1 MKRFLSIL
9 TAAFLLLT
17 CSIPA
22 FADWS
27 DDSADKVFIP
37 DVPSFVSPNGNT
49 TVKFETTNKEI
60 QSDFIDNLSDAPY
73 LVLLRQELTNGYYEG
88 EYIGDDRRW
97 WVYIVRFPTKKPA
110 STLLGEFSYR
120 NPRDADPMQFMPHVD
135 GAKYI
140 LLQYDFKKDKLI
152 CNNQI
157 YDAAQMLHFSYVIDA
172 SPLAGSI
179 PNYPFKNTLVAS
191 AASSGKFN
199 VLPEKFEIPV
209 NGKDINRYYDWW
221 LPIRTGTMPPEIT
234 DPDPDPDPD
243 IDIDTDGDGIPD
255 VNIDTDGDGEPDV
268 NVDTD
273 GDGEPDVNI
282 DADGDGKPDVDIDTD
297 GDGKPDIDID
307 TDGDGKPD
315 VDIDTDGDGK
325 PDVDIDTDGDGKP
338 DVDIDTDGDGKPDV
352 DIDTD
357 GDGKPDVGIDTNG
370 DGKPDVDIDT
380 NGDGK
385 PDINIDTDGDGK
397 PDINVDT
404 NGDGK
409 PDDNIDTDGDG
420 WPDENVKPGGSGGGP
435 GGGGGGTSGGGLD
448 IPPKDDDW
456 EYDGWHLFDPFD
468 YDYTPPGSSWDDYD
482 PLEGYDPFGSSIPWE
497 FDIPDNNVYHNPWWV
512 PDWAKNTGV
521 MIYEKMET
529 VLSERLRSR
538 MRGGLFASRLC
549 G

>member
-1 MKRFLSIL
+1 MKRFLSIF

-97 WVYIVRFPTKKPA
+97 WVYIIRFPTKKPA

-120 NPRDADPMQFMPHVD
+120 DPRTAHPMQFMPHVQ

-157 YDAAQMLHFSYVIDA
+157 YNAAQMQSFSYVIDA

-234 DPDPDPDPD
+234 DPDPKPDPDPD
-243 IDIDTDGDGIPD
+243 INIDTDGDGIPD
-255 VNIDTDGDGEPDV
+255 VNIDTDGDGKPDV
-268 NVDTD
+268 N
-273 GDGEPDVNI
+273 
-282 DADGDGKPDVDIDTD
+282 
-297 GDGKPDIDID
+297 ID

-315 VDIDTDGDGK
+315 VNIDTD
-325 PDVDIDTDGDGKP
+325 
-338 DVDIDTDGDGKPDV
+338 
-352 DIDTD
+352 
-357 GDGKPDVGIDTNG
+357 G

-456 EYDGWHLFDPFD
+456 EYKGWHLFDPFD

-482 PLEGYDPFGSSIPWE
+482 PLEGYDPFGSSIPSE
-497 FDIPDNNVYHNPWWV
+497 FDYEDNLDYPYPWWV

-521 MIYEKMET
+521 MIHEKMET

-538 MRGGLFASRLC
+538 MRGGLFASHLC

>member
-1 MKRFLSIL
+1 MKRFLSIF

-22 FADWS
+22 FAGWS

-49 TVKFETTNKEI
+49 TVKFETANKEI

-73 LVLLRQELTNGYYEG
+73 LVFLRQELTNGYYEG

-97 WVYIVRFPTKKPA
+97 WVYIIRFPTKKPA

-234 DPDPDPDPD
+234 DPDPDPD

-282 DADGDGKPDVDIDTD
+282 D
-297 GDGKPDIDID
+297 

-315 VDIDTDGDGK
+315 VD
-325 PDVDIDTDGDGKP
+325 
-338 DVDIDTDGDGKPDV
+338 
-352 DIDTD
+352 
-357 GDGKPDVGIDTNG
+357 
-370 DGKPDVDIDT
+370 
-380 NGDGK
+380 
-385 PDINIDTDGDGK
+385 
-397 PDINVDT
+397 
-404 NGDGK
+404 
-409 PDDNIDTDGDG
+409 IDTDGDG

-456 EYDGWHLFDPFD
+456 EYKGWHLFDPFD

>member
-1 MKRFLSIL
+1 MKRFLSIF

-88 EYIGDDRRW
+88 KYIGDDRRW

-120 NPRDADPMQFMPHVD
+120 NPRDADPMQFMPHVQ

-273 GDGEPDVNI
+273 GDGEPDV
-282 DADGDGKPDVDIDTD
+282 DIDTD
-297 GDGKPDIDID
+297 GDGE
-307 TDGDGKPD
+307 PD

-325 PDVDIDTDGDGKP
+325 PDVD
-338 DVDIDTDGDGKPDV
+338 
-352 DIDTD
+352 
-357 GDGKPDVGIDTNG
+357 
-370 DGKPDVDIDT
+370 
-380 NGDGK
+380 
-385 PDINIDTDGDGK
+385 
-397 PDINVDT
+397 
-404 NGDGK
+404 
-409 PDDNIDTDGDG
+409 IDTDGDG

-482 PLEGYDPFGSSIPWE
+482 PLEGYDPFGSSIPSE
-497 FDIPDNNVYHNPWWV
+497 FDYEDNLDYPYPWWV

-521 MIYEKMET
+521 MIHEKMET

>member
-1 MKRFLSIL
+1 MKRFLSIF

-97 WVYIVRFPTKKPA
+97 WVYIIRFPTKKPA

-234 DPDPDPDPD
+234 DPDPDPD

-273 GDGEPDVNI
+273 DDGKPDVDI
-282 DADGDGKPDVDIDTD
+282 DTNGDGKPDVDIDTN
-297 GDGKPDIDID
+297 
-307 TDGDGKPD
+307 GDGKPD

-338 DVDIDTDGDGKPDV
+338 DVD
-352 DIDTD
+352 
-357 GDGKPDVGIDTNG
+357 
-370 DGKPDVDIDT
+370 
-380 NGDGK
+380 
-385 PDINIDTDGDGK
+385 
-397 PDINVDT
+397 
-404 NGDGK
+404 
-409 PDDNIDTDGDG
+409 IDTDGDG

>member
-1 MKRFLSIL
+1 MKRFLSVF

-73 LVLLRQELTNGYYEG
+73 LVFLRQELTNGYYEG
-88 EYIGDDRRW
+88 KYIGDDRRW

-120 NPRDADPMQFMPHVD
+120 NPRDADPMQFMPHVQ

-157 YDAAQMLHFSYVIDA
+157 YDATQMLHFSYVIDA

-243 IDIDTDGDGIPD
+243 INIDTDGDGIPD
-255 VNIDTDGDGEPDV
+255 VNIDTDGDGK
-268 NVDTD
+268 
-273 GDGEPDVNI
+273 PDVNI
-282 DADGDGKPDVDIDTD
+282 
-297 GDGKPDIDID
+297 
-307 TDGDGKPD
+307 
-315 VDIDTDGDGK
+315 
-325 PDVDIDTDGDGKP
+325 
-338 DVDIDTDGDGKPDV
+338 
-352 DIDTD
+352 
-357 GDGKPDVGIDTNG
+357 
-370 DGKPDVDIDT
+370 
-380 NGDGK
+380 
-385 PDINIDTDGDGK
+385 
-397 PDINVDT
+397 
-404 NGDGK
+404 
-409 PDDNIDTDGDG
+409 
-420 WPDENVKPGGSGGGP
+420 
-435 GGGGGGTSGGGLD
+435 
-448 IPPKDDDW
+448 
-456 EYDGWHLFDPFD
+456 
-468 YDYTPPGSSWDDYD
+468 
-482 PLEGYDPFGSSIPWE
+482 
-497 FDIPDNNVYHNPWWV
+497 
-512 PDWAKNTGV
+512 
-521 MIYEKMET
+521 
-529 VLSERLRSR
+529 
-538 MRGGLFASRLC
+538 
-549 G
+549 

>member
-1 MKRFLSIL
+1 MKRFLSVF

-49 TVKFETTNKEI
+49 TVMFETTNKEI

-97 WVYIVRFPTKKPA
+97 WVYIIRFPTKKPA

-120 NPRDADPMQFMPHVD
+120 NPRDADPMQFMPHVQ

-255 VNIDTDGDGEPDV
+255 VDIDTDGDGEPDV

-273 GDGEPDVNI
+273 GDGEPDVN
-282 DADGDGKPDVDIDTD
+282 
-297 GDGKPDIDID
+297 ID

-325 PDVDIDTDGDGKP
+325 PDVDIDT
-338 DVDIDTDGDGKPDV
+338 
-352 DIDTD
+352 
-357 GDGKPDVGIDTNG
+357 NG
-370 DGKPDVDIDT
+370 DGKPDVD
-380 NGDGK
+380 
-385 PDINIDTDGDGK
+385 
-397 PDINVDT
+397 
-404 NGDGK
+404 
-409 PDDNIDTDGDG
+409 IDTDGDG

-435 GGGGGGTSGGGLD
+435 GGGGGGTSGDGLD

-456 EYDGWHLFDPFD
+456 EYKGWHLFDPFD

-497 FDIPDNNVYHNPWWV
+497 YDFPDDNIYHYPWWV

-521 MIYEKMET
+521 MIHEKMET

-549 G
+549 S

>member
-49 TVKFETTNKEI
+49 TVKFETTNKDI

-88 EYIGDDRRW
+88 KYIGDDRRW
-97 WVYIVRFPTKKPA
+97 WVYIVRFPTQKPA

-120 NPRDADPMQFMPHVD
+120 NPRDADPMQFMPHVQ

-157 YDAAQMLHFSYVIDA
+157 YDATQMLHFSYVIDA

-243 IDIDTDGDGIPD
+243 
-255 VNIDTDGDGEPDV
+255 
-268 NVDTD
+268 
-273 GDGEPDVNI
+273 
-282 DADGDGKPDVDIDTD
+282 
-297 GDGKPDIDID
+297 PDINID

-315 VDIDTDGDGK
+315 VN
-325 PDVDIDTDGDGKP
+325 
-338 DVDIDTDGDGKPDV
+338 
-352 DIDTD
+352 
-357 GDGKPDVGIDTNG
+357 IDTNG
-370 DGKPDVDIDT
+370 DGKPDINVDT

-397 PDINVDT
+397 PDVNVDT

-409 PDDNIDTDGDG
+409 PDVNIDTNGDGKPDVNIDTNGDGKPDVNVDTNGDGKPDVNIDTDGDGKPDVNIDTNGDGKPDVNIDTDGDG

-456 EYDGWHLFDPFD
+456 EYKGWHLFDPFD

-482 PLEGYDPFGSSIPWE
+482 PLDGYDPFGSSIPWE
-497 FDIPDNNVYHNPWWV
+497 FDIPDNNIYHNPWWV

-529 VLSERLRSR
+529 ILSERLRSR
-538 MRGGLFASRLC
+538 MRGGLFASFLR

>member
-1 MKRFLSIL
+1 MKRFLSIF

-88 EYIGDDRRW
+88 KYIGDDRRW

-273 GDGEPDVNI
+273 GDG
-282 DADGDGKPDVDIDTD
+282 
-297 GDGKPDIDID
+297 
-307 TDGDGKPD
+307 
-315 VDIDTDGDGK
+315 
-325 PDVDIDTDGDGKP
+325 
-338 DVDIDTDGDGKPDV
+338 
-352 DIDTD
+352 
-357 GDGKPDVGIDTNG
+357 
-370 DGKPDVDIDT
+370 KPDVDIDT

-482 PLEGYDPFGSSIPWE
+482 PLEGYDPFGSSIPSE
-497 FDIPDNNVYHNPWWV
+497 FDYEDNLDYPYPWWV

-521 MIYEKMET
+521 MIHEKMET

>member
-1 MKRFLSIL
+1 MKRFLSVF

-120 NPRDADPMQFMPHVD
+120 NPRDADPMQFMPHVQ

-234 DPDPDPDPD
+234 DPDPDPD

-255 VNIDTDGDGEPDV
+255 VNIDTDGDGKPDV
-268 NVDTD
+268 N
-273 GDGEPDVNI
+273 
-282 DADGDGKPDVDIDTD
+282 
-297 GDGKPDIDID
+297 ID

-315 VDIDTDGDGK
+315 VNIDTD
-325 PDVDIDTDGDGKP
+325 
-338 DVDIDTDGDGKPDV
+338 
-352 DIDTD
+352 
-357 GDGKPDVGIDTNG
+357 
-370 DGKPDVDIDT
+370 
-380 NGDGK
+380 GDGK

-521 MIYEKMET
+521 MIHEKMET

>member
-1 MKRFLSIL
+1 MKRFLSVF

-73 LVLLRQELTNGYYEG
+73 LVLLRQELINGYYEG
-88 EYIGDDRRW
+88 KYIGDDRRW

-120 NPRDADPMQFMPHVD
+120 NPRDADPMQFMPHVQ

-234 DPDPDPDPD
+234 DPDPEPDPDPD
-243 IDIDTDGDGIPD
+243 I
-255 VNIDTDGDGEPDV
+255 NIDTDGDGEPDV
-268 NVDTD
+268 NV
-273 GDGEPDVNI
+273 
-282 DADGDGKPDVDIDTD
+282 
-297 GDGKPDIDID
+297 D

-357 GDGKPDVGIDTNG
+357 GDGKPDIDIDTDG

-435 GGGGGGTSGGGLD
+435 GGGGGGTSGGGVD

-521 MIYEKMET
+521 MIHEKMET
-529 VLSERLRSR
+529 ILSERLRSR

>member
-1 MKRFLSIL
+1 MKRFLSVF

-60 QSDFIDNLSDAPY
+60 QSDFIDNLSEAPY

-97 WVYIVRFPTKKPA
+97 WVYIIRFPTKKPA

-234 DPDPDPDPD
+234 DPDPEPDPDPD

-273 GDGEPDVNI
+273 GDGKPDVDI
-282 DADGDGKPDVDIDTD
+282 DTNGDGKPDVDIDTD
-297 GDGKPDIDID
+297 GDGN
-307 TDGDGKPD
+307 DGLPSLWYKRLPHSMKGY
-315 VDIDTDGDGK
+315 GR
-325 PDVDIDTDGDGKP
+325 
-338 DVDIDTDGDGKPDV
+338 
-352 DIDTD
+352 
-357 GDGKPDVGIDTNG
+357 N
-370 DGKPDVDIDT
+370 
-380 NGDGK
+380 
-385 PDINIDTDGDGK
+385 
-397 PDINVDT
+397 
-404 NGDGK
+404 
-409 PDDNIDTDGDG
+409 
-420 WPDENVKPGGSGGGP
+420 
-435 GGGGGGTSGGGLD
+435 TSG
-448 IPPKDDDW
+448 
-456 EYDGWHLFDPFD
+456 
-468 YDYTPPGSSWDDYD
+468 
-482 PLEGYDPFGSSIPWE
+482 
-497 FDIPDNNVYHNPWWV
+497 
-512 PDWAKNTGV
+512 
-521 MIYEKMET
+521 M
-529 VLSERLRSR
+529 
-538 MRGGLFASRLC
+538 
-549 G
+549 

>member
-1 MKRFLSIL
+1 MKRFLSIF

-49 TVKFETTNKEI
+49 TVKFETANKEI

-97 WVYIVRFPTKKPA
+97 WVYIIRFPTKKPA

-120 NPRDADPMQFMPHVD
+120 DPRTAHPMQFMPHVQ

-157 YDAAQMLHFSYVIDA
+157 YDAAQMQSFSYVIDA

-234 DPDPDPDPD
+234 DPDPKPDPDPD
-243 IDIDTDGDGIPD
+243 INIDTDGDGIPD
-255 VNIDTDGDGEPDV
+255 VNIDTDGDGKPDV
-268 NVDTD
+268 N
-273 GDGEPDVNI
+273 
-282 DADGDGKPDVDIDTD
+282 
-297 GDGKPDIDID
+297 ID

-315 VDIDTDGDGK
+315 VNIDTD
-325 PDVDIDTDGDGKP
+325 
-338 DVDIDTDGDGKPDV
+338 
-352 DIDTD
+352 
-357 GDGKPDVGIDTNG
+357 G

-456 EYDGWHLFDPFD
+456 EYKGWHLFDPFD

-482 PLEGYDPFGSSIPWE
+482 PLEGYDPFGSSIPSE
-497 FDIPDNNVYHNPWWV
+497 FDYEDNLDYPYPWWV

-521 MIYEKMET
+521 MIHEKMET

>member
-1 MKRFLSIL
+1 MKRFLSIF

-97 WVYIVRFPTKKPA
+97 WVYIIRFPTKKPA

-120 NPRDADPMQFMPHVD
+120 DPRTAHPMQFMPHVQ

-157 YDAAQMLHFSYVIDA
+157 YDAAQMQSFSYVIDA

-234 DPDPDPDPD
+234 DPDPKPDPDPD
-243 IDIDTDGDGIPD
+243 INIDTDGDGIPD
-255 VNIDTDGDGEPDV
+255 VN
-268 NVDTD
+268 
-273 GDGEPDVNI
+273 
-282 DADGDGKPDVDIDTD
+282 
-297 GDGKPDIDID
+297 ID

-325 PDVDIDTDGDGKP
+325 PDVDIDTD
-338 DVDIDTDGDGKPDV
+338 
-352 DIDTD
+352 
-357 GDGKPDVGIDTNG
+357 G

-497 FDIPDNNVYHNPWWV
+497 YDFPDDNIYHYPWWV

-521 MIYEKMET
+521 MIHEKMET

>member
-1 MKRFLSIL
+1 MKRFLSIF

-97 WVYIVRFPTKKPA
+97 WVYIIRFPTKKPA

-120 NPRDADPMQFMPHVD
+120 DPRTAHPMQFMPHVQ

-157 YDAAQMLHFSYVIDA
+157 YDAAQMQSFSYVIDA

-234 DPDPDPDPD
+234 DPDPKPDPDPD
-243 IDIDTDGDGIPD
+243 INIDTDGDGIPD
-255 VNIDTDGDGEPDV
+255 VNIDTDGDGKPDV
-268 NVDTD
+268 N
-273 GDGEPDVNI
+273 
-282 DADGDGKPDVDIDTD
+282 
-297 GDGKPDIDID
+297 ID

-315 VDIDTDGDGK
+315 VNIDTD
-325 PDVDIDTDGDGKP
+325 
-338 DVDIDTDGDGKPDV
+338 
-352 DIDTD
+352 
-357 GDGKPDVGIDTNG
+357 G

-482 PLEGYDPFGSSIPWE
+482 PLEGYDPFGSSIPSE
-497 FDIPDNNVYHNPWWV
+497 FDYEDNLDYPYPWWV

-521 MIYEKMET
+521 MIHEKMET

>member
-1 MKRFLSIL
+1 MKRFLSIF

-49 TVKFETTNKEI
+49 TVKFETANKEI

-120 NPRDADPMQFMPHVD
+120 NPRDADPMQFMPHVQ

-209 NGKDINRYYDWW
+209 NGKDVNRYYDWW

-234 DPDPDPDPD
+234 DPDPEPDPDPD
-243 IDIDTDGDGIPD
+243 I
-255 VNIDTDGDGEPDV
+255 NIDTDGDGEPDV

-273 GDGEPDVNI
+273 GDG
-282 DADGDGKPDVDIDTD
+282 KPDVDIDTD
-297 GDGKPDIDID
+297 
-307 TDGDGKPD
+307 
-315 VDIDTDGDGK
+315 
-325 PDVDIDTDGDGKP
+325 
-338 DVDIDTDGDGKPDV
+338 
-352 DIDTD
+352 
-357 GDGKPDVGIDTNG
+357 G

-435 GGGGGGTSGGGLD
+435 GGGGGGTSGGGVD
-448 IPPKDDDW
+448 IPPKDDGW

-521 MIYEKMET
+521 MIHEKMET
-529 VLSERLRSR
+529 ILSERLRSR

>member
-1 MKRFLSIL
+1 MKRFLSIF

-97 WVYIVRFPTKKPA
+97 WVYIIRFPTKKPA

-120 NPRDADPMQFMPHVD
+120 NPRDADPMQFMPHVQ

-268 NVDTD
+268 KVDTE

-282 DADGDGKPDVDIDTD
+282 ETD
-297 GDGKPDIDID
+297 GDGKPED
-307 TDGDGKPD
+307 
-315 VDIDTDGDGK
+315 
-325 PDVDIDTDGDGKP
+325 
-338 DVDIDTDGDGKPDV
+338 
-352 DIDTD
+352 
-357 GDGKPDVGIDTNG
+357 N
-370 DGKPDVDIDT
+370 IDT

-521 MIYEKMET
+521 MIHEKMET

>member
-1 MKRFLSIL
+1 
-9 TAAFLLLT
+9 
-17 CSIPA
+17 
-22 FADWS
+22 
-27 DDSADKVFIP
+27 
-37 DVPSFVSPNGNT
+37 
-49 TVKFETTNKEI
+49 
-60 QSDFIDNLSDAPY
+60 
-73 LVLLRQELTNGYYEG
+73 
-88 EYIGDDRRW
+88 
-97 WVYIVRFPTKKPA
+97 
-110 STLLGEFSYR
+110 
-120 NPRDADPMQFMPHVD
+120 MQFMPHVQ

-157 YDAAQMLHFSYVIDA
+157 YDAAQMQSFSYVIDA

-234 DPDPDPDPD
+234 DPDPKPDPDPD
-243 IDIDTDGDGIPD
+243 INIDTDGDGIPD
-255 VNIDTDGDGEPDV
+255 VNIDTDGDGKPDV
-268 NVDTD
+268 N
-273 GDGEPDVNI
+273 
-282 DADGDGKPDVDIDTD
+282 
-297 GDGKPDIDID
+297 ID

-315 VDIDTDGDGK
+315 VNIDTD
-325 PDVDIDTDGDGKP
+325 
-338 DVDIDTDGDGKPDV
+338 
-352 DIDTD
+352 
-357 GDGKPDVGIDTNG
+357 G

-456 EYDGWHLFDPFD
+456 EYKGWHLFDPFD

-497 FDIPDNNVYHNPWWV
+497 YDFPDDNIYHYPWWV

-521 MIYEKMET
+521 MIHEKMET

>member
-1 MKRFLSIL
+1 MKRFLSIF

-97 WVYIVRFPTKKPA
+97 WVYIIRFPTKKPA

-120 NPRDADPMQFMPHVD
+120 DPRTAHPMQFMPHVQ

-157 YDAAQMLHFSYVIDA
+157 YDAAQMQSFSYVIDA

-234 DPDPDPDPD
+234 DPDPKPDPDPD
-243 IDIDTDGDGIPD
+243 INIDTDGDGIPD
-255 VNIDTDGDGEPDV
+255 VNIDTDGDGKPDV
-268 NVDTD
+268 N
-273 GDGEPDVNI
+273 
-282 DADGDGKPDVDIDTD
+282 
-297 GDGKPDIDID
+297 ID

-315 VDIDTDGDGK
+315 VNIDTD
-325 PDVDIDTDGDGKP
+325 
-338 DVDIDTDGDGKPDV
+338 
-352 DIDTD
+352 
-357 GDGKPDVGIDTNG
+357 G

-456 EYDGWHLFDPFD
+456 EYKGWHLFDPFD

-482 PLEGYDPFGSSIPWE
+482 PLEGYDPFGSSIPSE
-497 FDIPDNNVYHNPWWV
+497 FDYEDNLDYPYPWWV

-521 MIYEKMET
+521 MIHEKMET

>member
-1 MKRFLSIL
+1 MKRFLSIF

-97 WVYIVRFPTKKPA
+97 WVYIIRFPTKKPA

-268 NVDTD
+268 N
-273 GDGEPDVNI
+273 
-282 DADGDGKPDVDIDTD
+282 
-297 GDGKPDIDID
+297 
-307 TDGDGKPD
+307 
-315 VDIDTDGDGK
+315 
-325 PDVDIDTDGDGKP
+325 
-338 DVDIDTDGDGKPDV
+338 
-352 DIDTD
+352 IDTD
-357 GDGKPDVGIDTNG
+357 GDGKPDVG
-370 DGKPDVDIDT
+370 IDT

-456 EYDGWHLFDPFD
+456 EYKGWHLFDPFD

-521 MIYEKMET
+521 MIHEKMET

>member
-49 TVKFETTNKEI
+49 TVKFETTNKDI

-88 EYIGDDRRW
+88 KYIGDDRRW
-97 WVYIVRFPTKKPA
+97 WVYIVRFPTQKPA

-120 NPRDADPMQFMPHVD
+120 NPRDADPMQFMPHVQ

-157 YDAAQMLHFSYVIDA
+157 YDATQMLHFSYVIDA

-243 IDIDTDGDGIPD
+243 PDINIDTDGDGKPD
-255 VNIDTDGDGEPDV
+255 VNIDTDGDGKPDV
-268 NVDTD
+268 NV
-273 GDGEPDVNI
+273 
-282 DADGDGKPDVDIDTD
+282 
-297 GDGKPDIDID
+297 
-307 TDGDGKPD
+307 
-315 VDIDTDGDGK
+315 
-325 PDVDIDTDGDGKP
+325 
-338 DVDIDTDGDGKPDV
+338 
-352 DIDTD
+352 
-357 GDGKPDVGIDTNG
+357 
-370 DGKPDVDIDT
+370 DT

-385 PDINIDTDGDGK
+385 PDINVDTNGDGKPDINVDTNGDGKPDINVDTNGDGK

-448 IPPKDDDW
+448 IPPKDDGWD
-456 EYDGWHLFDPFD
+456 YKGWHLFDPFD

-482 PLEGYDPFGSSIPWE
+482 PLDGYDPFGSSIPWE
-497 FDIPDNNVYHNPWWV
+497 FDIPDNNIYHNPWWV

-521 MIYEKMET
+521 MIHEKMET

-538 MRGGLFASRLC
+538 MRGGLFASFLR

>member
-1 MKRFLSIL
+1 MKRFLSIF

-49 TVKFETTNKEI
+49 TVKFETTNKDI

-88 EYIGDDRRW
+88 KYIGDDRRW
-97 WVYIVRFPTKKPA
+97 WVYIVRFPTQKPA

-120 NPRDADPMQFMPHVD
+120 NPRDADPMQFMPHVQ

-157 YDAAQMLHFSYVIDA
+157 YDATQMLHFSYVIDA

-243 IDIDTDGDGIPD
+243 
-255 VNIDTDGDGEPDV
+255 
-268 NVDTD
+268 
-273 GDGEPDVNI
+273 
-282 DADGDGKPDVDIDTD
+282 
-297 GDGKPDIDID
+297 
-307 TDGDGKPD
+307 
-315 VDIDTDGDGK
+315 
-325 PDVDIDTDGDGKP
+325 
-338 DVDIDTDGDGKPDV
+338 
-352 DIDTD
+352 
-357 GDGKPDVGIDTNG
+357 
-370 DGKPDVDIDT
+370 
-380 NGDGK
+380 

-397 PDINVDT
+397 PDVNIDT

-409 PDDNIDTDGDG
+409 PDVNIDTDGDG

-456 EYDGWHLFDPFD
+456 EYKGWHLFDPFD

-482 PLEGYDPFGSSIPWE
+482 PLDGYDPFGSSIPWE
-497 FDIPDNNVYHNPWWV
+497 FDIPDNNIYHNPWWV

-521 MIYEKMET
+521 MIHEKMET
-529 VLSERLRSR
+529 ILSERLRSR
-538 MRGGLFASRLC
+538 MRGGLFASFLR

>member
-1 MKRFLSIL
+1 MKRFLSIF

-273 GDGEPDVNI
+273 GDGEPDV
-282 DADGDGKPDVDIDTD
+282 
-297 GDGKPDIDID
+297 
-307 TDGDGKPD
+307 
-315 VDIDTDGDGK
+315 
-325 PDVDIDTDGDGKP
+325 
-338 DVDIDTDGDGKPDV
+338 
-352 DIDTD
+352 
-357 GDGKPDVGIDTNG
+357 
-370 DGKPDVDIDT
+370 DIDT

-482 PLEGYDPFGSSIPWE
+482 PLEGYDPFGSSIPSE
-497 FDIPDNNVYHNPWWV
+497 FDYEDNLDYPYPWWV

-521 MIYEKMET
+521 MIHEKMET

>member
-1 MKRFLSIL
+1 MKRFLSIF

-97 WVYIVRFPTKKPA
+97 WVYIIRFPTKKPA

-120 NPRDADPMQFMPHVD
+120 DPRTAHPMQFMPHVQ

-157 YDAAQMLHFSYVIDA
+157 YDAAQMQSFSYVIDA

-191 AASSGKFN
+191 AVSSGKFN

-234 DPDPDPDPD
+234 DPDPKPDPDPD
-243 IDIDTDGDGIPD
+243 INIDTDGDGIPD
-255 VNIDTDGDGEPDV
+255 VNIDTDGDGKPDV
-268 NVDTD
+268 N
-273 GDGEPDVNI
+273 
-282 DADGDGKPDVDIDTD
+282 
-297 GDGKPDIDID
+297 ID

-315 VDIDTDGDGK
+315 VNIDTD
-325 PDVDIDTDGDGKP
+325 
-338 DVDIDTDGDGKPDV
+338 
-352 DIDTD
+352 
-357 GDGKPDVGIDTNG
+357 G

-456 EYDGWHLFDPFD
+456 EYKGWHLFDPFD

-497 FDIPDNNVYHNPWWV
+497 YDFPDDNIYHYPWWV

-521 MIYEKMET
+521 MIHEKMET
-529 VLSERLRSR
+529 VLSDRLRSR